1 MCVTI
6 CSTKWYYLQ
15 LSGANIVKQLDIF
28 KKLWYNA
35 VTMIITTQQ
44 LKVQYAHLSD
54 PIGKISRDIKNG
66 KLYPL
71 VKGIY
76 ETDYNADGAK
86 LAQFIYG
93 PSYLSF
99 DYVLQKHGLIPEAVY
114 NTYTC
119 ATFNKRK
126 TKTYTNHFGTFVY
139 RDVPK
144 GVFNLG
150 VSVFTDGKYS
160 YQIASAEKALLD
172 KLYTLSP
179 AKNITEL
186 KELLFYDLRIDE
198 EAFNRLD
205 KEDILKL
212 APLYRTANLNLLVKL
227 IKKG

>member
-1 MCVTI
+1 M
-6 CSTKWYYLQ
+6 Q

-28 KKLWYNA
+28 KTLWYNA

-54 PIGKISRDIKNG
+54 PMGKISRDIKSG
-66 KLYPL
+66 KIFPL
-71 VKGIY
+71 VKGVY
-76 ETDYNADGAK
+76 ETDANAHGSK

-99 DYVLQKHGLIPEAVY
+99 DYVLYTKGLIPEAVY
-114 NTYTC
+114 NTYTS

-126 TKTYTNHFGTFVY
+126 TKTYVNRFGTFIY

-144 GVFNLG
+144 QVFNLG
-150 VSVFTDGKYS
+150 VLVFVDGTYS

-172 KLYTLSP
+172 KLYTIP
-179 AKNITEL
+179 PVKNVTEL

-198 EAFNRLD
+198 EAFYKLNT
-205 KEDILKL
+205 EDILKI
-212 APLYRTANLNLLVKL
+212 APQYRTANLNLLVKL
-227 IKKG
+227 IKRG